1 MDFDVIIWESTES
14 EFQNRLESKS
24 FDANEFAEIIMA
36 TFVYNREKLR
46 AEISK
51 LSGLGDDERQ
61 KTELFQ
67 YLTF

>member
-46 AEISK
+46 E
-51 LSGLGDDERQ
+51 
-61 KTELFQ
+61 
-67 YLTF
+67 